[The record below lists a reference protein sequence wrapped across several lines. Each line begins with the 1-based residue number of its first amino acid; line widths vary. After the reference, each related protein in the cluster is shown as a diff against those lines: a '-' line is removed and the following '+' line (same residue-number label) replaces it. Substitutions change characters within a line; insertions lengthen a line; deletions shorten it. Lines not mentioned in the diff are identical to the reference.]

1 MALVSAGIGIGILV
15 IAPLARALT
24 SWADWRMALLVL
36 GDLAWLV
43 IIPVALL
50 IRDPADLG
58 AAALGGAA
66 PANGHAYSTGD
77 VLATRSSG

>member
-1 MALVSAGIGIGILV
+1 M

-24 SWADWRMALLVL
+24 SWADWRMALIVL

-50 IRDPADLG
+50 IRDPTDLG
-58 AAALGGAA
+58 ARRAGRRGAGGHADVLGG
-66 PANGHAYSTGD
+66 
-77 VLATRSSG
+77 